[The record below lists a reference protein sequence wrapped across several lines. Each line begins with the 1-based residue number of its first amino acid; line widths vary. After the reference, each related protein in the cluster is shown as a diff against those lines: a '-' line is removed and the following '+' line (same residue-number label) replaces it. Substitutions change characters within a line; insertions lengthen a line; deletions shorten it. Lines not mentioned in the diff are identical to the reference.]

1 MLAFIMVMETEED
14 REKAAE
20 IYRLYQGTMLYTAK
34 SILHETHLAE
44 DAVSEAFIKIINN
57 LEKINIIDC
66 YRTRGFIVIIVRS
79 VAFDILRRQNRNQ
92 TVPFEDYKEY
102 PDSSKEP
109 VFDDVSAR
117 EACSRIADCI
127 ARLNKNYSDILYL
140 KIEMGYSYEEIGKML
155 GITPENAKVRLN
167 RARKALKEQL
177 RKEGDYI
184 DGQAAR

>member
-1 MLAFIMVMETEED
+1 MLAFIMAMKTEED

-20 IYRLYQGTMLYTAK
+20 IYRLYRGTMLYTAK

-57 LEKINIIDC
+57 FEKINIIDC
-66 YRTRGFIVIIVRS
+66 DQTRSFIVIIVRS
-79 VAFDILRRQNRNQ
+79 VALDILRRQNRTQ
-92 TVPFEDYKEY
+92 TISLEDYRDY
-102 PDSSKEP
+102 GDSKEP
-109 VFDDVSAR
+109 VFEDVSAR

-140 KIEMGYSYEEIGKML
+140 KIEMGYSYEEIAEIL
-155 GITPENAKVRLN
+155 GITQENAKMRLS

-177 RKEGDYI
+177 RTEGDH
-184 DGQAAR
+184 DDRQAAK